1 MYEIKNNIDK
11 EIVKHAN
18 YVFVRLMRIFEVRRK
33 HIPSDEELV
42 HIEGMKP
49 IMFPIYFFSNTHT
62 LIPTESYTTIKELK
76 QAIMNKLELLVSK
89 VPYYSLYEVCNK
101 EKVIEERFLEDIDRV
116 VDIIAVWEREQEDHT
131 KIKMKI
137 EFRIYVKIFIY
148 YDYSDDDPDTVTL
161 LYVQSNYDAIVGKLD
176 LSIDE
181 SVDLASYQLYVNYLT
196 DSEMA
201 YKFLDRNLQEYIPK
215 NIYAKIEPNEWIKR
229 IYDKY
234 NNHIERNIHKHNA
247 KVEYLNILKEKPLFM
262 AHQFNATVSLI
273 IIC

>member
-33 HIPSDEELV
+33 HIPSDEELA

-101 EKVIEERFLEDIDRV
+101 EKVIEERFLEDIDRM
-116 VDIIAVWEREQEDHT
+116 VDIIAVWELEKEDHQ

-148 YDYSDDDPDTVTL
+148 KLRQSRELEFIIL
-161 LYVQSNYDAIVGKLD
+161 LL
-176 LSIDE
+176 
-181 SVDLASYQLYVNYLT
+181 
-196 DSEMA
+196 
-201 YKFLDRNLQEYIPK
+201 LQFCVLVFDVHCK
-215 NIYAKIEPNEWIKR
+215 
-229 IYDKY
+229 
-234 NNHIERNIHKHNA
+234 
-247 KVEYLNILKEKPLFM
+247 
-262 AHQFNATVSLI
+262 
-273 IIC
+273 